1 MEVKID
7 NDNLELIVLENLVA
21 SNLDKQIKLAKDFL
35 TEHKNLP
42 NVVLNLESVSEIDS
56 LGINLIVGLYKQV
69 HAEGR
74 NFSVTNTSRPI
85 KNLFNLFKLSSYFEV
100 S

>member
-1 MEVKID
+1 MEIKIYEG
-7 NDNLELIVLENLVA
+7 NLELIVIKNLIA
-21 SNLDKQIKLAKDFL
+21 ANLDEQIKKAKAGL
-35 TEHKNLP
+35 NENKEIE
-42 NVVLNLESVSEIDS
+42 NVLLNLESVSEIDS

-69 HAEGR
+69 SGEGKT
-74 NFSVTNTSRPI
+74 FSVINASKPI